1 MTARSQQFQ
10 SNQVSND
17 VPIKGDTCFVEG
29 FNVLPVM
36 IDLGST
42 NTLVPQDAVVLTTS
56 DGSAIFVDKST
67 AAEVPFGFI
76 LYDMQTNQFVAGDAV
91 EIARYGTPIWGQ
103 AQGAI
108 SRGDDLE
115 YVPDTVNVGE
125 ANDPLMKV
133 SAGTNPISAVAL
145 DNAAD
150 GDLFRMLIVTQVDF
164 VPTIVGGS
172 INNTPIGGSTPNVA
186 TFTQLNTVVTTLTPG
201 STISINPAL
210 GGVFKV
216 TPAQN
221 ETITAA
227 SQKAGQNLTL
237 IVTTSG
243 TTPYTLTFSTGF
255 AGLTEFYTGAISAK
269 QYILNFVS
277 DGTNFIFQTDLSK
290 PVVALASAATIAL
303 DTALG
308 NTFTHTPSQG
318 ETINAA
324 TVVPGQRLTFIITTS
339 GTSSFTLTFSTNF
352 KSTGTLAT
360 GTVSAKVFTIEF
372 ISDGTN
378 YNEVARSTAM

>member
-1 MTARSQQFQ
+1 MPSQQFQ
-10 SNQVSND
+10 SNQVNNN

-36 IDLGST
+36 IDPGST
-42 NTLVPQDAVVLTTS
+42 NTLVPQDAVVLTTT
-56 DGSAIFVDKST
+56 DGTAIFVDKAT
-67 AAEVPFGFI
+67 ASEVPFGFI
-76 LYDMQTNQFVAGDAV
+76 LYDMQNNLFTAGQAV
-91 EIARYGTPIWGQ
+91 EIARYGTPIWAQ
-103 AQGAI
+103 AQGTVN
-108 SRGDDLE
+108 RGDDLE
-115 YVPDTVNVGE
+115 YVPDNSGTGN
-125 ANDPLMKV
+125 AIDPKMKT

-145 DNAAD
+145 DNASD
-150 GDLFRMLIVTQVDF
+150 GDIFRMLIVTQVDF

-186 TFTQLNTVVTTLTPG
+186 KFTTIQTVVTTLTPG
-201 STISINPAL
+201 STVSVNPAL
-210 GGVFKV
+210 GGVFAI

-221 ETITAA
+221 ETISAA
-227 SQKAGQNLTL
+227 SQKAGQILVL
-237 IVTTSG
+237 IVNTSG

-255 AGLTEFYTGAISAK
+255 TGLSEFYTGAITAK
-269 QYILNFVS
+269 QYVLTFVS
-277 DGTNFIFQTDLSK
+277 DGTNYIFQTDLSK
-290 PVVALASAATIAL
+290 PVVALASTATIAL

-308 NTFTHTPSQG
+308 NTFTHTPTQA

-339 GTSSFTLTFSTNF
+339 GTSSFTLTFGTNF